1 MIKEFEKRLLS
12 SLILIPIATFFIIQG
27 SVFFTFFLSIL
38 FLVTSY
44 EWFKMNKKNNLFK
57 ILGIF
62 FLLFSFYAAFKIRD
76 ENNFKLFLFIV
87 IICIFTDIGGYIFG
101 KIFKGP
107 RLTKIS
113 PKKTYAGVV
122 GSFLLSLISGLI
134 FVNYLNK
141 DSIKLNTEVLPLFLI
156 ILIISFISQVGDLVI
171 SYFKRKAKLK
181 DTGKIIPGHGGLLD
195 RIDGLIFVF
204 PVIFVL
210 VSIIKLIK

>member
-113 PKKTYAGVV
+113 HKKTYAGVV